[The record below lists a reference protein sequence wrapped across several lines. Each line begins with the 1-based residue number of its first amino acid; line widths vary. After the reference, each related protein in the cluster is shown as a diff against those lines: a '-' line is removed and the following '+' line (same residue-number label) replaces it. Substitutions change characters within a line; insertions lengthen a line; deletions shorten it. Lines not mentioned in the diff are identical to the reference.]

1 MHAFLAAV
9 CPEREAWLA
18 QLAPLFPRLLP
29 AERSLHMGKV
39 VSVPGCVSGG
49 EWLTRRSKDAAS
61 PPGRAGLR
69 GTGGET
75 HRMLSVN
82 VQLRLINPTGL
93 PQPLAPRL

>member
-9 CPEREAWLA
+9 CPEREAWLG
-18 QLAPLFPRLLP
+18 QLAPFP
-29 AERSLHMGKV
+29 AEHSLHMGEV
-39 VSVPGCVSGG
+39 VSVPGCVSAG
-49 EWLTRRSKDAAS
+49 ERLTRRSKA

-69 GTGGET
+69 GAGGET